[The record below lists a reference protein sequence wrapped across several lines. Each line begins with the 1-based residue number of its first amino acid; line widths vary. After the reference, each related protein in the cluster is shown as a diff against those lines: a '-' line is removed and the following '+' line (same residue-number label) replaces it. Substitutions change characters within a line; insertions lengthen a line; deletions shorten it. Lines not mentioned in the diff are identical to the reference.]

1 MVVLNLLFLIKFLLS
16 EEMLFESWLQANV
29 GQGERSA
36 HARFVESFRRGKGGN
51 INHERV
57 PDGRIKKLKQTM
69 G

>member
-1 MVVLNLLFLIKFLLS
+1 M
-16 EEMLFESWLQANV
+16 FESWLQANV

-36 HARFVESFRRGKGGN
+36 HARFVESFRRGKGGD